1 MKTAIALTAAGLI
14 SLGIVGTTPAA
25 AYHLIPEGQSFVG
38 DGTTSAT
45 KNGITLPCKAHFTG
59 KVTANGVGYVT
70 GGSFTDNGGTGCKQV
85 KLVNLPYK
93 SRVRSATK
101 VVILNAKF
109 NGPLTLDCGPSN
121 VPTTLK
127 NGVITFTA
135 VPMAGGC
142 SVSGKITTTP
152 TLSIVP

>member
-1 MKTAIALTAAGLI
+1 MKTAIALTAA
-14 SLGIVGTTPAA
+14 SLVSIGIAGATAPAA
-25 AYHLIPEGQSFVG
+25 AYHLSPSGSFVG
-38 DGTTSAT
+38 DGDTSAT
-45 KNGITLPCKAHFTG
+45 KNGITLPCHAHFTG
-59 KVTANGVGYVT
+59 KVTSNGVGYVT
-70 GGSFTDNGGTGCKQV
+70 GGSFTDNGKTGCKQV

-93 SRVRSATK
+93 SRVKSSTK
-101 VVILNAKF
+101 VIILNAKF

-127 NGVITFTA
+127 NGIITFTA

-142 SVSGKITTTP
+142 SVSGKITTSP

>member
-1 MKTAIALTAAGLI
+1 MKTAIALTAAALV
-14 SLGIVGTTPAA
+14 SLGIAGTTPAA
-25 AYHLIPEGQSFVG
+25 AYHLSPSGSFVG

-59 KVTANGVGYVT
+59 TVDSNGVGHVT
-70 GGSFTDNGGTGCKQV
+70 GGSFTDNGATGCKKV
-85 KLVNLPYK
+85 KLANLPWG
-93 SRVRSATK
+93 SRVPSATK
-101 VVILNAKF
+101 VIVLKAKF

-135 VPMAGGC
+135 VPMTGSC

-152 TLSIVP
+152 KLSIVP

>member
-1 MKTAIALTAAGLI
+1 MKTAIALTAA
-14 SLGIVGTTPAA
+14 SLVSFGIAGVTTPAA
-25 AYHLIPEGQSFVG
+25 AYHLSPTGSFVG
-38 DGTTSAT
+38 DGDTSAT
-45 KNGITLPCKAHFTG
+45 KNGITLPCHAHFTG
-59 KVTANGVGYVT
+59 MVNKRGIGYVT
-70 GGSFTDNGGTGCKQV
+70 GGSFTDNGATGCKKVTLQD
-85 KLVNLPYK
+85 LPYK
-93 SRVRSATK
+93 SRVKSATR
-101 VVILNAKF
+101 VIILNAKF

-142 SVSGKITTTP
+142 TVSGKITTTP